1 MQPTEEES
9 SDLEPTAGR
18 RNQRDEF
25 VECSGI
31 VCRYRETAKD
41 SNLLKTELSAFK
53 HDGRSLFNSGVKRRS
68 LTSFF
73 SRS

>member
-1 MQPTEEES
+1 MRPTEDES
-9 SDLEPTAGR
+9 SDLELKAGR
-18 RNQRDEF
+18 RRQQDEF
-25 VECSGI
+25 VEYSGI
-31 VCRYRETAKD
+31 VCRYLEIGKD

-53 HDGRSLFNSGVKRRS
+53 HHGGSLLNSGVKRRS